1 MADLLFKNYPKV
13 KYDIEGLGLEYQTVT
28 NILNRSK
35 IRDYLKNNGS
45 LFYEYTLQEGDN
57 AEIIAYKYYKN
68 VNMYWIVLMFNE
80 IADARFDMGLGYK
93 QFNSYVNA
101 KYPGVTL
108 NVTSVNGLIA
118 KGARITGQTS
128 GAIGTVL
135 EWDASKKQISIQET
149 SGDFAIG
156 EQANTVILTDNG
168 KLECTVT
175 FGQSKVGRLKAVHH
189 YEDTT
194 NNVIVDRDA
203 YFELPSSERRIVS
216 NLTYEQEL
224 NEEKRTIRLL
234 KKEFAGDVVKELET
248 IMNPKKAVV

>member
-1 MADLLFKNYPKV
+1 MADLIFKNYPKID
-13 KYDIEGLGLEYQTVT
+13 YDIEGQGLEYQKVT

-35 IRDYLKNNGS
+35 IRDYIKNNGQ

-57 AEIIAYKYYKN
+57 AEIIAYKYYGN
-68 VNMYWIVLMFNE
+68 VNMYWIVLMFNN

-93 QFNSYVNA
+93 QFNAYVNA

-128 GAIGTVL
+128 GAVGTVV
-135 EWDASKKQISIQET
+135 EWDASKKQISIEET
-149 SGDFAIG
+149 SGDFVVG
-156 EQANTVILTDNG
+156 EQANTVILTDEG
-168 KLECTVT
+168 KLTSTIT
-175 FGQSKVGRLKAVHH
+175 FGQSKVGRLQAIHH

-194 NNVIVDRDA
+194 NNIIVDRDA
-203 YFELPSSERRIVS
+203 YFELPSKERRIVS

-224 NEEKRTIRLL
+224 NEEKRKIRLL
-234 KKEFAGDVVKELET
+234 KKEYTASVVKELET
-248 IMNPKKAVV
+248 IMNPKKMVV